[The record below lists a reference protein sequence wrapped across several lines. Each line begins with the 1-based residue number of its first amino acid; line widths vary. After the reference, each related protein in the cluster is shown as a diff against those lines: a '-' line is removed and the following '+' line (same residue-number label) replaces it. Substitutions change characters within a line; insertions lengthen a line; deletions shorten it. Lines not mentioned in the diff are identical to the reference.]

1 MEEKYTREIRVERQS
16 HSQGKI
22 PLKMAHSRPRGAAK
36 HINHRQ
42 PFASHPITL
51 WCDVDI
57 ISGNQKLREREGE
70 REEERKRKRER
81 WREGERERERERE
94 SDRDIDLKK
103 EGEQERVGLC

>member
-1 MEEKYTREIRVERQS
+1 MERQS

-70 REEERKRKRER
+70 REEERN
-81 WREGERERERERE
+81 RERERKRG
-94 SDRDIDLKK
+94 I
-103 EGEQERVGLC
+103 EGERHPERQRKAVRERRG